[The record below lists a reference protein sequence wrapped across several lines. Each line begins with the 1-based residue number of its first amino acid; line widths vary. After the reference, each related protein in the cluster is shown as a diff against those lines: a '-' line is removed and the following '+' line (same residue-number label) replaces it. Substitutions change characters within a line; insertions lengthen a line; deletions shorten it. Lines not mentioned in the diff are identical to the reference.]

1 MRGFNMPTLLEYIN
15 QLQKEHRYRIKM
27 AFAPSERQLE
37 VLERHMKKY
46 DALEVGRPEK
56 LMLQAQP
63 MDFPQLSGHEIVI
76 VDVVTRLP
84 VSMPALE
91 AELRSLLFVKDGLIR
106 VFGRDEPVEKQM
118 EEDCEPNTEAK
129 LGTDYTEA
137 EANAVSADQA
147 TGDKYVQSLLKDLD
161 NHRSEAKAN
170 IVKMEAKSDAKMSDP
185 TWEGPSDGKTSPVNS
200 SIKNPMPTAKGIKR

>member
-1 MRGFNMPTLLEYIN
+1 MPTLLEYIN

-27 AFAPSERQLE
+27 AFAPTERQLE

-56 LMLQAQP
+56 LMLQASP

-84 VSMPALE
+84 VSMPTLE
-91 AELRSLLFVKDGLIR
+91 AELRALMFIKDGMLR

-118 EEDCEPNTEAK
+118 EEDCEPNHEAK
-129 LGTDYTEA
+129 LGTDYSEA
-137 EANAVSADQA
+137 EANAVSADEA
-147 TGDKYVQSLLKDLD
+147 AGDKYVQNLLQTLD
-161 NHRSEAKAN
+161 KHRADDKAN
-170 IVKMEAKSDAKMSDP
+170 IVKTVAKSDAKMSDP
-185 TWEGPSDGKTSPVNS
+185 IWEGPADGKTSPVNS
-200 SIKNPMPTAKGIKR
+200 SIKNELPTAKGIRR

>member
-1 MRGFNMPTLLEYIN
+1 MPTLLEYIN

-27 AFAPSERQLE
+27 AFAPTERQLE

-84 VSMPALE
+84 VSMPSLE
-91 AELRSLLFVKDGLIR
+91 TELRSLLFVKDGLIR
-106 VFGRDEPVEKQM
+106 VFGRDEPVEQQM
-118 EEDCEPNTEAK
+118 ENECEPNHEAK
-129 LGTDYTEA
+129 LGTDYSDA
-137 EANAVSADQA
+137 EANAVSADEA
-147 TGDKYVQSLLKDLD
+147 AGDKYVQNLLQTLD
-161 NHRSEAKAN
+161 KHRSDDKAN
-170 IVKMEAKSDAKMSDP
+170 ITKTEAKSGATKNGP
-185 TWEGPSDGKTSPVNS
+185 TWESPSDGKTSPVNS
-200 SIKNPMPTAKGIKR
+200 SIKNELPTAKGIRR